1 MHTIKLLLRL
11 FAIESRDKNKN
22 VPATLFKQRYQPTRF
37 SNRSQNSTQL
47 SQCVLSTRNIIFR
60 NFVQIKSV
68 NSFFVNM

>member
-37 SNRSQNSTQL
+37 SNRSQNQPNFL
-47 SQCVLSTRNIIFR
+47 SV
-60 NFVQIKSV
+60 
-68 NSFFVNM
+68 SFLPET